1 MAFFRM
7 VININEDKKLMPMDA
22 ESRRLIDWMEKD
34 VYDALQKK
42 YLRALMFYICQT
54 IERPKIE
61 EYFCKF
67 QDNADSQEFLLIQHS
82 FSGVMIQLMRTL
94 DKMLE
99 EHAILLKLLYDN
111 DVTV

>member
-1 MAFFRM
+1 MAFFLL
-7 VININEDKKLMPMDA
+7 VIKINEDKKLMPMDA

-54 IERPKIE
+54 VERPKIE
-61 EYFCKF
+61 EYFLSFKYL
-67 QDNADSQEFLLIQHS
+67 FLLIQHS

-99 EHAILLKLLYDN
+99 EHVILLKLLYYN
-111 DVTV
+111 DVNV